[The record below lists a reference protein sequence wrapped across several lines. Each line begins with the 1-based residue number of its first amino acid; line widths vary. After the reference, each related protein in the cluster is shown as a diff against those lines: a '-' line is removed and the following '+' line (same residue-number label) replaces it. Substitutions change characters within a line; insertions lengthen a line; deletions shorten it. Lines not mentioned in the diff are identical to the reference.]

1 MEIKIDK
8 KSGVPLYIQVK
19 NQIMESIKRGLLK
32 VGYKMPTERELA
44 QQLNVSR
51 NTISSAYNDLEQ
63 EGVLKSYQGK
73 GTFVAEEA
81 VTWKDQN
88 IKERIVKF
96 IDLGLEE
103 SMEIGMDPDSFLE
116 LVKQRVKEKKE
127 LMSKLAAIY
136 VECNI
141 EQARMFSKQLTKISG
156 VRVEPLT
163 INDLKEM
170 SDDTKE
176 KVEQAQIII
185 ATFNHVNEVM
195 ELTKEKRKEVLGVAI
210 NPNLGTIVK
219 IARYPE
225 HTKFGFICISEE
237 FMFKVKGAL
246 DGAGLGNIDIT
257 YSNSKDEGE
266 IRKIID
272 NSEVIIVSP
281 GKHKMVKSLNKDGK
295 EIIEFL
301 YNLDSD
307 SVKALKSK
315 IIELK
320 YKDI

>member
-1 MEIKIDK
+1 MD
-8 KSGVPLYIQVK
+8 
-19 NQIMESIKRGLLK
+19 SIKRGLLK

-51 NTISSAYNDLEQ
+51 NTISSSYNDLEQ

-81 VTWKDQN
+81 VSWKEQN
-88 IKERIVKF
+88 IKSRILKF

-103 SMEIGMDPDSFLE
+103 GIEIGIDPDSFLE
-116 LVKQRVKEKKE
+116 LVTERVKEKKE
-127 LMSKLAAIY
+127 LMSKLEAVY

-141 EQARMFSKQLTKISG
+141 EQARMFSNQLTKISG

-170 SDDTKE
+170 NENTKV
-176 KVEQAQIII
+176 KIEQAQVII
-185 ATFNHVNEVM
+185 ATFNHVNEVI
-195 ELTKEKRKEVLGVAI
+195 ELIKGKNKEVLGVAI

-225 HTKFGFICISEE
+225 HTKFGFVCISKE

-246 DGAGLGNIDIT
+246 DGAGLGNIDIV
-257 YSNSKDEGE
+257 YSNAKDEKE
-266 IRKIID
+266 IREIID
-272 NSEVIIVSP
+272 RSDVLIVSP
-281 GKHKMVKSLNKDGK
+281 GRHRAVKNLNIDEK

-301 YNLDSD
+301 YDLDSD

-320 YKDI
+320 YKDIY

>member
-1 MEIKIDK
+1 
-8 KSGVPLYIQVK
+8 
-19 NQIMESIKRGLLK
+19 MESIKRGLLK
-32 VGYKMPTERELA
+32 VGHKMPTERELA

-51 NTISSAYNDLEQ
+51 NTVSSAYNDLEQ

-88 IKERIVKF
+88 IKDRIIKF

-170 SDDTKE
+170 NDNTKE

-185 ATFNHVNEVM
+185 ATFNHVNEVI
-195 ELTKEKRKEVLGVAI
+195 ELTREKRKEVLGVAI

-225 HTKFGFICISEE
+225 HTRFGFICISEE

-272 NSEVIIVSP
+272 NSEVLIVSP
-281 GKHKMVKSLNKDGK
+281 GRHKMVKSLNKDEK
-295 EIIEFL
+295 EMIEFL